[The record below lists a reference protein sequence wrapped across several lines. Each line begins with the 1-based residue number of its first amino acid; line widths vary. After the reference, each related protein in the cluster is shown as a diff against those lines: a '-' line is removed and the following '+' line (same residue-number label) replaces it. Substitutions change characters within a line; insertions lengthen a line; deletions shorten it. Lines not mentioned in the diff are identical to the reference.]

1 MQNRT
6 KFRHFLPKRGRSW
19 HKIDVFRDRFY
30 ENGPRPARGAIPAG
44 ADTNGRQAGSITRVP
59 QHGLAGRRSGD
70 FTSGW
75 AICMY
80 TDMVKLRRLTQ
91 RVNRHF
97 HHPNHGFGGGPVLQI
112 NGLFEQVSVVGRFLA
127 YQILPNFTNFYQ
139 KCVAKGVRR
148 ASKRQLTGGFSRA
161 IYLNRVKSGGSCQAI
176 IGDGRRVRPA
186 LPEGSCD
193 GKSRLRRGRRP
204 HRKSALPRSG
214 RFVGTADRRPA
225 EN

>member
-1 MQNRT
+1 MRAGQALRLGGHPNERRT
-6 KFRHFLPKRGRSW
+6 QIGR
-19 HKIDVFRDRFY
+19 KD
-30 ENGPRPARGAIPAG
+30 E
-44 ADTNGRQAGSITRVP
+44 SITRAP

-70 FTSGW
+70 LTGGP
-75 AICMY
+75 AIGMG
-80 TDMVKLRRLTQ
+80 TDMVKLRKSTQ

-97 HHPNHGFGGGPVLQI
+97 HHPYHGFGGEPVLQT
-112 NGLFEQVSVVGRFLA
+112 NGLFEHVSVFGRFLA

-176 IGDGRRVRPA
+176 IGGGRRVRPA

-193 GKSRLRRGRRP
+193 GSRGATTKRG
-204 HRKSALPRSG
+204 
-214 RFVGTADRRPA
+214 VGTTGG
-225 EN
+225 

>member
-1 MQNRT
+1 
-6 KFRHFLPKRGRSW
+6 
-19 HKIDVFRDRFY
+19 
-30 ENGPRPARGAIPAG
+30 
-44 ADTNGRQAGSITRVP
+44 
-59 QHGLAGRRSGD
+59 
-70 FTSGW
+70 
-75 AICMY
+75 
-80 TDMVKLRRLTQ
+80 MVKLRRLTQ

-97 HHPNHGFGGGPVLQI
+97 HHPHHGFGGGPVLQT

-127 YQILPNFTNFYQ
+127 YQILPIFTNFYQ

-204 HRKSALPRSG
+204 HRKSAPRSAEGGMILDFARTEATDLLKTKGGPRDRTQYKPISRRSALGG
-214 RFVGTADRRPA
+214 RQLAVGTPTVRPVRW
-225 EN
+225 NCRPQTG